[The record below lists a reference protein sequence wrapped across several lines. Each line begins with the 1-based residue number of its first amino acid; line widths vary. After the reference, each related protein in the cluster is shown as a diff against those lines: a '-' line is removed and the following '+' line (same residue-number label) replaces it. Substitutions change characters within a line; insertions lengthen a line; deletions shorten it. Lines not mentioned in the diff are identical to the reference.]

1 VARDRRRTGLWQRL
15 RRWFGEDPLPPAS
28 AGMFT
33 ARSAPPVVTVP
44 PPPRPPAER
53 LFDEGT
59 GPAEPSEAAERSE
72 AAEGSETTER
82 SEAAER
88 SETADRSEAT
98 EPIGAAAPAPTEA
111 IPTQDG
117 TRVRV
122 HDERLDTRPGPI
134 RMSPSE
140 AVALATDGPAALRRR
155 IGHGSP

>member
-1 VARDRRRTGLWQRL
+1 MARDRRRTGLWQRL

-44 PPPRPPAER
+44 PPARPPAER
-53 LFDEGT
+53 LFDERT
-59 GPAEPSEAAERSE
+59 GPAESIEEAAERIE
-72 AAEGSETTER
+72 AAEPSKAADPT
-82 SEAAER
+82 EAA
-88 SETADRSEAT
+88 D
-98 EPIGAAAPAPTEA
+98 PIEAAAPAPTEA
-111 IPTQDG
+111 MPPQDG